1 MDTLMYAFC
10 LQFRFEEE
18 TSECVIA
25 CTESAMRFCT
35 PFLRRSLDTWA
46 FTVRSW
52 MPSVAPISLFDRPST
67 SISKTS
73 FSRSVKVTP
82 PAGKMRPG
90 ELLTR
95 SMNMERT
102 RRGAQTEP
110 WLTIRIAC
118 TKSTA
123 ERRVADHT
131 IEAGGRHCQRS
142 ESCSRQGGARRIR
155 KYCRSPHRDTGGR
168 HQSRDRR

>member
-1 MDTLMYAFC
+1 MGTLSKS
-10 LQFRFEEE
+10 R
-18 TSECVIA
+18 
-25 CTESAMRFCT
+25 
-35 PFLRRSLDTWA
+35 D
-46 FTVRSW
+46 
-52 MPSVAPISLFDRPST
+52 
-67 SISKTS
+67 ISKTS
-73 FSRSVKVTP
+73 FSRLVKAAR

-123 ERRVADHT
+123 ERRVADHS
-131 IEAGGRHCQRS
+131 I
-142 ESCSRQGGARRIR
+142 
-155 KYCRSPHRDTGGR
+155 DTGGR
-168 HQSRDRR
+168 HSERSESRSRQRGSGCVAEHCHSPRRDVGGRR